1 MFSFFSPIIPS
12 LSPLSSSR
20 KSQNDETNANH
31 RWPAQESAQQ
41 LCPYLLG
48 SASRTH
54 EPKRERK
61 GKERKGKA
69 AAVTLR
75 RSRLYGY
82 HGVERR
88 EHCGARSQPNKKKKR
103 KETERERNAACKCM
117 CICTSQSLAL
127 GVRRTNTDIK
137 DHGQPEYE
145 NRRIGLWS
153 RCKALAFASM

>member
-103 KETERERNAACKCM
+103 KETERERERERAECSLQMYVYMYISIASSRRAANEH
-117 CICTSQSLAL
+117 
-127 GVRRTNTDIK
+127 R
-137 DHGQPEYE
+137 H
-145 NRRIGLWS
+145 
-153 RCKALAFASM
+153 